1 MVTKFEA
8 YLKKLYYLIHDEEI
22 EGREGK
28 SASLAD
34 AIHAFKCL
42 WDLKYGTSE
51 ESKKYEKFLSMV
63 RDWRNDI
70 SHNAPTTSEQEID
83 AALQVVIAMYLYVTG
98 ISITDLEMAGLDESA
113 TIMPINNSDSLPMAA
128 DPLLPPD
135 PD

>member
-1 MVTKFEA
+1 
-8 YLKKLYYLIHDEEI
+8 
-22 EGREGK
+22 
-28 SASLAD
+28 
-34 AIHAFKCL
+34 
-42 WDLKYGTSE
+42 
-51 ESKKYEKFLSMV
+51 MV

-98 ISITDLEMAGLDESA
+98 NSITDLEMAGLDESV